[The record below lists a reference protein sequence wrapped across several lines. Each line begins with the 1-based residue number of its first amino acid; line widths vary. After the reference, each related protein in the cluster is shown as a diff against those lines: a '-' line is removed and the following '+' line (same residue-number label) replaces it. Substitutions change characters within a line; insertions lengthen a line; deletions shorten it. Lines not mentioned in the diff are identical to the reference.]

1 MKQLFFPYAV
11 VIGMILLFAC
21 TEHSDTIKKK
31 NLTLDEVFVNKL
43 DSVLPRSMN
52 PKDYMIIYRYG
63 SIEWCP
69 YASIF
74 CINKKDLNQKRLNV
88 DYYMCNFDMDGET
101 IKNKPTLSMYRLK
114 IDNPDIN
121 ANQLDLS
128 EMTKLTFSKLN
139 KYVRNRYLN
148 TKIGEGYCSNL
159 YLIKSQELNSIY
171 LLNND
176 HSTGIANYLKA
187 ILRKISPVEYYQSL
201 SLEKGC
207 GTPTDLGSIF
217 RLGKD
222 LDTFDFVLSDNYGK
236 YGNYGN

>member
-1 MKQLFFPYAV
+1 MKQFYFTTSFL
-11 VIGMILLFAC
+11 IGIILLFAC
-21 TEHSDTIKKK
+21 TEHRYTIKKK
-31 NLTLDEVFVNKL
+31 NLTLDEVYVNKL

-88 DYYMCNFDMDGET
+88 AYYMCNFDMDGET

-114 IDNPDIN
+114 IENPDLN
-121 ANQLDLS
+121 ANKLNMS
-128 EMTKLTFSKLN
+128 KLTKMTFTKLN
-139 KYVRNRYLN
+139 KYVRNMYLN

-159 YLIKSQELNSIY
+159 YLIKSQESNSIY
-171 LLNND
+171 LLNKD
-176 HSTGIANYLKA
+176 HSTRMANYLKL

-222 LDTFDFVLSDNYGK
+222 LDTFDFVLRDNYS
-236 YGNYGN
+236 NYGN